1 MITMTKA
8 QKKLME
14 EEINQINTQIAF
26 FQAKRD
32 AANFVFNDTRA
43 EHYDNC
49 INDAF
54 CKLDGIKIAL
64 AVLGYRTG
72 WKDNKQYITNE
83 F

>member
-1 MITMTKA
+1 MTKA

-14 EEINQINTQIAF
+14 EEINQINTQIES
-26 FQAKRD
+26 FQKKRK
-32 AANFVFNDTRA
+32 AADFMFNSIRA

-54 CKLDGIKIAL
+54 CKLEGIKIAL